1 MRGQTGSVPAAVSQ
15 LYMSEPMTLKRG
27 AELELEIDSLAYGG
41 MGLARR
47 DNFVIF
53 VKGAIPGQ
61 TVNARIYKK
70 RKGYAE
76 ARVKEI
82 INESSNAVEAPCD
95 HFGICG
101 GCKVQNLSYDE
112 QLKEKTAQVEDA
124 FQRLGGFPDFKL
136 EIGRASCRE
145 RV

>member
-53 VKGAIPGQ
+53 VKNSQIKPISSR
-61 TVNARIYKK
+61 TIYF
-70 RKGYAE
+70 Y
-76 ARVKEI
+76 I
-82 INESSNAVEAPCD
+82 I
-95 HFGICG
+95 I
-101 GCKVQNLSYDE
+101 L
-112 QLKEKTAQVEDA
+112 
-124 FQRLGGFPDFKL
+124 
-136 EIGRASCRE
+136 
-145 RV
+145 